1 MTNTSELFIT
11 KFPEYQFQSTNIFR
25 NYAPYRLLL
34 LILCIL
40 GALIWTYDFMCNFIR
55 WGFVVIIYGG
65 IPILAKILT
74 IPTIG
79 TGVYFTISWY
89 KNSPLTNSFA
99 DYVQSKGRFRFFVK
113 DGKMGV
119 VRWFDFHIM
128 VPATYEKL
136 IWIEENK
143 TLRATFNGENF
154 LIDIHNNRVV
164 G

>member
-1 MTNTSELFIT
+1 MNNTSESFVT
-11 KFPEYQFQSTNIFR
+11 EFPEYQFQSTNIFR

-40 GALIWTYDFMCNFIR
+40 GALIWIYEFIPHIRYGWYGWYRFLDFLMKLFT
-55 WGFVVIIYGG
+55 
-65 IPILAKILT
+65 L
-74 IPTIG
+74 PTIG
-79 TGVYFTISWY
+79 MGVYFTILWY
-89 KNSPLTNSFA
+89 KNSPLPNSFA
-99 DYVQSKGRFRFFVK
+99 DYVQSKGRLRFFVK
-113 DGKMGV
+113 DGKIGV

-154 LIDIHNNRVV
+154 LIDIHNNRAA